1 MTTQTITV
9 TRLADLRFGDRIK
22 NWDGRPYNPPRR
34 VVSELGTIAPGSPV
48 QGVRLQNPNPT
59 SPIELVLYPSQMDGR
74 RLEVERETFDPA
86 E

>member
-34 VVSELGTIAPGSPV
+34 VVAELGTITAGSPV

-59 SPIELVLYPSQMDGR
+59 SPVELVLYPSQMDGR

>member
-1 MTTQTITV
+1 MPGGAGAAPAPRRGR
-9 TRLADLRFGDRIK
+9 TRERVSAP
-22 NWDGRPYNPPRR
+22 WEPGRSRPPRR
-34 VVSELGTIAPGSPV
+34 VVSELGTITAGSPV

-86 E
+86 